1 MLPRPSSDVLTCVQT
16 YKDDEEEEEKERR
29 GEAGGGEREDEMNQ
43 QMEDLHVNMDVDFSL
58 NVMG

>member
-1 MLPRPSSDVLTCVQT
+1 MLTCVQT
-16 YKDDEEEEEKERR
+16 YKDDDEEEEKERR

-58 NVMG
+58 NAMG